1 MTAQQ
6 STSCVAITRSLR
18 LLFVLFTGTLV
29 SSVFSFVVQLMLARL
44 LMPGDLGRL
53 VALLRLQRPIY
64 FPRGDR
70 ARKSAYLGAG
80 ALVTA
85 ATSYAL
91 IPVLGIAG
99 AAIANL
105 LTEATLLVLHVVG
118 TARYIDGISVTATTS
133 VATLRHAFAHTLS
146 EARDA
151 SA

>member
-44 LMPGDLGRL
+44 L
-53 VALLRLQRPIY
+53 
-64 FPRGDR
+64 
-70 ARKSAYLGAG
+70 
-80 ALVTA
+80 
-85 ATSYAL
+85 
-91 IPVLGIAG
+91 
-99 AAIANL
+99 
-105 LTEATLLVLHVVG
+105 G

>member
-29 SSVFSFVVQLMLARL
+29 SSVFSFVVQLMLDRL

-53 VALLRLQRPIY
+53 VALLRLQRPVY

-91 IPVLGIAG
+91 IPGIAG

>member
-1 MTAQQ
+1 VSEWLGVPFET
-6 STSCVAITRSLR
+6 IR
-18 LLFVLFTGTLV
+18 FVQGAYRAP
-29 SSVFSFVVQLMLARL
+29 LMSREEAE
-44 LMPGDLGRL
+44 
-53 VALLRLQRPIY
+53 
-64 FPRGDR
+64 
-70 ARKSAYLGAG
+70 RKSAYLGAG
-80 ALVTA
+80 ALVAA
-85 ATSYAL
+85 ATSCAL

-133 VATLRHAFAHTLS
+133 VATLGHAFAHTLS